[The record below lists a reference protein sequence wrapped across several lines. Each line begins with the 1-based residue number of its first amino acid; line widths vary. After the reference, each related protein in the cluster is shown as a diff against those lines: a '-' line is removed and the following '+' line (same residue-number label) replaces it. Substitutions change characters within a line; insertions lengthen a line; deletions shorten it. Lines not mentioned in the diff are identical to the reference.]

1 MAEIARANE
10 ALAYFQIGDADQAIR
25 RVEAVLRRDS
35 NWWDMR
41 VALVSFLWG
50 AGQEARAEEEWNRLC
65 DSDKYVSPNVKAAEM
80 LSFGGGGGEGAPD
93 GGSGRRRR
101 SAGSALSPC
110 ALYTNT
116 DIVRNRWPPRPT
128 AAFQA
133 FLVRLVPRGR
143 SCRPRSPVGKADM
156 EMPGSVRV
164 LLPRARNQDVS
175 RAGSALDYDG
185 TVREYRF

>member
-1 MAEIARANE
+1 
-10 ALAYFQIGDADQAIR
+10 
-25 RVEAVLRRDS
+25 
-35 NWWDMR
+35 MR

-156 EMPGSVRV
+156 EMPVPSACSSLGRAIRTCRGRAARSTTTAPSENTASDAGV
-164 LLPRARNQDVS
+164 LRRLLLLRAC
-175 RAGSALDYDG
+175 
-185 TVREYRF
+185 